1 MAVAEP
7 PCASGFAGHQWI
19 PPFSL
24 NQLSVA
30 EIRLKCTCAKIPA
43 HRPVYPLIK
52 WHFLLMECKTPQQYP
67 ALINEF
73 PLIQFN
79 N

>member
-52 WHFLLMECKTPQQYP
+52 WHS
-67 ALINEF
+67 
-73 PLIQFN
+73 
-79 N
+79 